1 MTTEPL
7 QTSGLKAI
15 RHKTGLLSTA
25 IRLKESVFAL
35 PFAYLGM
42 LMAAGGLPTWSQF
55 IWITLALTGAR
66 TLGMSANRII
76 DLAQDALNPR
86 TANRALV
93 TGALK
98 KWEMTAL
105 ATAGLVLLFVS
116 AAMLN
121 PMTLALAPV
130 AAISVVGY
138 AYVKRFTWLTHFA
151 IGWTDSIAPAG
162 GWIAVTGTLSWEAVL
177 LALAVGTWVGGFDIF
192 YTSQDIE
199 FDRANGVHSIPQRFG
214 ITAAF
219 WTAHGMH
226 LATSTSLLTLG
237 LWVGLGWPYYIGW
250 AVASGLLLYEHLIIS
265 PKDMSRLNRAFFQI
279 NGYIS
284 LTMLAATLASLYA

>member
-1 MTTEPL
+1 MTTTP
-7 QTSGLKAI
+7 QHTTGLKAI
-15 RHKTGLLSTA
+15 PYKAGLLSQA

-42 LMAAGGLPTWSQF
+42 LMAAGGLPTWWQF
-55 IWITLALTGAR
+55 LWITLALTGAR

-76 DLAQDALNPR
+76 DVAQDALNPR
-86 TANRALV
+86 TADRSLV

-98 KWEMTAL
+98 RWEMTAL
-105 ATAGLVLLFVS
+105 ATAGLVLLFIS

-121 PMTLALAPV
+121 PVTLALAPV
-130 AAISVVGY
+130 AAIAVVGY

-151 IGWTDSIAPAG
+151 IGWTDAIAPAG

-177 LALAVGTWVGGFDIF
+177 LSLAVATWVGGFDIF

-199 FDRANGVHSIPQRFG
+199 FDRANGIHSIPQRFG

-226 LATSTSLLTLG
+226 LATSTSLLVLG
-237 LWVGLGWPYYIGW
+237 LWISLGWPYYIGW
-250 AVASGLLLYEHLIIS
+250 AIASALLLYEHRIIS
-265 PKDMSRLNRAFFQI
+265 PKDMSRLNQAFFQI

-284 LTMLAATLASLYA
+284 LTMLTATLASLYV